1 MRSVRNNLRRWW
13 FAVLAAVM
21 LFTVPVSAADSVL
34 SSGKRP
40 FVDVVRHRWYYDYVY
55 SAYDQG
61 VFSGLNAY
69 TFGVSQPM
77 TRAMMVTVLYSMS
90 GKPDVSPETPF
101 RDVGSDRYYIKPVA
115 WAYHE
120 EVVQGLSE
128 DVFAPDQNITREQ
141 TAVMLHAYAKKT
153 VSEDL
158 TYTKDLSAFDDAEEC
173 SEWASQA
180 LCWAVKNGILAGRDG
195 NRLAPKEHSTRA
207 ELATMLMKYRV
218 RYLNEKIS
226 DYNSYLYTKSV
237 IQGYASTRNDYW
249 FGTQYDSYNRPSESV
264 RFQSAY
270 GEKFNTLSVG
280 SYEYKTIYLTF
291 DEGYENG
298 YTPAILD
305 TLKKKNVQAVFFVT
319 YPFVKE
325 NPDLVRRMI
334 REGHIVGSHSTAH
347 PANGMQSLG
356 IDGAQADLE
365 QVQNLLRDQ
374 FNYEMTL
381 FRFPAGIYT
390 EQTLALTRSMG
401 LKSVFWSFA
410 HSDWDPQSQP
420 AQASSL
426 QKLKDRIHPG
436 AVYLLHAVSSTNTA
450 ILGDFIDYAKSQ
462 GYTFSLIVNN

>member
-1 MRSVRNNLRRWW
+1 
-13 FAVLAAVM
+13 M

-173 SEWASQA
+173 SEWASQ
-180 LCWAVKNGILAGRDG
+180 R
-195 NRLAPKEHSTRA
+195 T
-207 ELATMLMKYRV
+207 
-218 RYLNEKIS
+218 
-226 DYNSYLYTKSV
+226 
-237 IQGYASTRNDYW
+237 ASW
-249 FGTQYDSYNRPSESV
+249 
-264 RFQSAY
+264 
-270 GEKFNTLSVG
+270 
-280 SYEYKTIYLTF
+280 
-291 DEGYENG
+291 
-298 YTPAILD
+298 
-305 TLKKKNVQAVFFVT
+305 
-319 YPFVKE
+319 
-325 NPDLVRRMI
+325 
-334 REGHIVGSHSTAH
+334 
-347 PANGMQSLG
+347 
-356 IDGAQADLE
+356 
-365 QVQNLLRDQ
+365 
-374 FNYEMTL
+374 
-381 FRFPAGIYT
+381 PAGT
-390 EQTLALTRSMG
+390 ETG
-401 LKSVFWSFA
+401 WPPKSIRPVPSWQRCS
-410 HSDWDPQSQP
+410 
-420 AQASSL
+420 
-426 QKLKDRIHPG
+426 
-436 AVYLLHAVSSTNTA
+436 
-450 ILGDFIDYAKSQ
+450 
-462 GYTFSLIVNN
+462 